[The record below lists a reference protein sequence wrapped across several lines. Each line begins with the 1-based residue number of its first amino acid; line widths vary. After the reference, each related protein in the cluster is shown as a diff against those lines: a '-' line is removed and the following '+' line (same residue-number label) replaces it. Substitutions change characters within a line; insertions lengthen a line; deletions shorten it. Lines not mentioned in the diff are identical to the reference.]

1 MKPSTNYDVRRIR
14 ELRDLGLP
22 RRQIAEEL
30 RLSASRIRY
39 WTDPAYRARK
49 LERRAWK

>member
-1 MKPSTNYDVRRIR
+1 MKSTNHDVRRIL

-22 RRQIAEEL
+22 RQRIAAEL
-30 RLSASRIRY
+30 ELAPSRVRY

-49 LERRAWK
+49 LARRTW